1 MKLLDWFPSA
11 ILAACCWAIVNLCD
25 QHLIRNRFRSIT
37 ARMFMDAGVGLT
49 TCVPI
54 IPFLGAHDGKAVLC
68 SMAVGLILLAFNLL
82 YYKAIRIGDPSSV
95 AGQLQVVPAFSAVL
109 GYLCF
114 AETFPLSLYF
124 GLATVIVG
132 VFLISVGRVQ
142 KNQPPA
148 LASGNARAF
157 VFFVLPGSAIIS
169 IGYALQK
176 YLLHGTTPWEVF
188 FWGRVASFLAVGI
201 ACAFSGRL
209 RREVHEGVFSASAGT
224 LTFAAGVEWVNFTG
238 VLLLIIAYA
247 HGPMTLVTVAAASQ
261 PIFVIAGSAI
271 LAWLGFR
278 SRPVSV
284 RSGLLTIAVRT
295 LGAICLLVGLYW
307 MYKQV

>member
-1 MKLLDWFPSA
+1 MQHGSWSHSIGFQSSLLQSNTDWRPFLCRWSIAGSPSFLSSTR
-11 ILAACCWAIVNLCD
+11 ISLLRGNLSAFLVLWSCD
-25 QHLIRNRFRSIT
+25 RNRWSLFDQCRTRPEKST
-37 ARMFMDAGVGLT
+37 SGARF
-49 TCVPI
+49 
-54 IPFLGAHDGKAVLC
+54 GKRA
-68 SMAVGLILLAFNLL
+68 
-82 YYKAIRIGDPSSV
+82 
-95 AGQLQVVPAFSAVL
+95 
-109 GYLCF
+109 
-114 AETFPLSLYF
+114 
-124 GLATVIVG
+124 
-132 VFLISVGRVQ
+132 RVCIFC
-142 KNQPPA
+142 A
-148 LASGNARAF
+148 A
-157 VFFVLPGSAIIS
+157 GSAIIS